1 MSEEE
6 QKNGDVPLSQKKEEG
21 PSRSIGAKPAFKK
34 EKENFIRREERTV
47 QDFLLDHEPLKIA
60 CNWVFWILGTLVSA
74 FAFAY
79 GFRSMIAPTYQIDG
93 AAVPHLISGGVSGM
107 SQVILRIAELCGFP
121 QTADAENTFTSVSYA
136 LINFPLFLI
145 ALRFIGKR
153 FAFITL
159 LNVVFSSIL
168 IRVIPESWVQIFQ
181 SMSHDYIARAIF
193 SGLLTGIS
201 SGTAYAIGSSTGGV
215 DIVTYVIAEKH
226 GTTIGKYYII
236 VNAVTVTLY
245 TIFNALKL
253 AQNGQEAFGEVAM
266 SLYSLIYFFMASKTL
281 DLINTKN
288 KKIELQINTDN
299 ENMAMLLL
307 RTFPHGCTIID
318 AVGGYTGKPRKV
330 IYMVVSSNEV
340 KKVVSLARKIDP
352 HCFVNVTNSVHVY
365 GKFYTKPMD

>member
-93 AAVPHLISGGVSGM
+93 AAVPHLISGGISGM

-121 QTADAENTFTSVSYA
+121 QTADAENTFTSVAYA